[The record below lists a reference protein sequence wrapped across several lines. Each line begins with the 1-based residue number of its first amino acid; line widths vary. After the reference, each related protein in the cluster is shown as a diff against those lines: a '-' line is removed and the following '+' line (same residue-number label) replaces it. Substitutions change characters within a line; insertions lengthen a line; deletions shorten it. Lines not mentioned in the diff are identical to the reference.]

1 MLLKNIKVW
10 ALMALI
16 IGASTSCKDDD
27 DEDNTPTPSTNP
39 FENYVVLGTSDDD
52 NNDDDIVIYGEK
64 EAFVGYNKIWIVER
78 DDDGTVDDS
87 FLDDQV
93 TINPVMDMPMHTHSA
108 PAEQPG
114 TPDQNGA
121 REAAVVFVMPTTAG
135 DWYIDVTLTDDNE
148 SETHRVKINNVV
160 EPQETRTKSFYTP
173 DSARYFVSLIEPSEP
188 KVGIND
194 YEVVVHE
201 RKTMMS
207 WPAVNG
213 LTMEIEPEM
222 PTMGHGSPD
231 NENPVETTY
240 GHYVGKVNFTMTGYW
255 KVNMVVKKNGNVIKD
270 DLFFDITF

>member
-16 IGASTSCKDDD
+16 IGLNASCEDDD
-27 DEDNTPTPSTNP
+27 NDDNSPATTTDP
-39 FENYVVLGTSDDD
+39 FQNYVVLGTSDDD
-52 NNDDDIVIYGEK
+52 NDDDEIVIYGEK
-64 EAFVGYNKIWIVER
+64 EAFVGYNKIWIVEK
-78 DDDGTVDDS
+78 DDDGTIDDS
-87 FLDDQV
+87 FLEYQV
-93 TINPVMDMPMHTHSA
+93 SINPVMDMPMHSHSA
-108 PAEQPG
+108 PVEQPG

-121 REAAVVFVMPTTAG
+121 RQAAVVFVMPSTAG

-148 SETHRVKINNVV
+148 SETHRVKINSVV
-160 EPQETRTKSFYTP
+160 EPEETRTKNFFTP
-173 DSARYFVSLIEPSEP
+173 DSARYFVSLVEPSDP

-201 RKTMMS
+201 RKSMMS

-213 LTMEIEPEM
+213 LTMEIDPEM
-222 PTMGHGSPD
+222 PSMGHGSPD
-231 NENPVETTY
+231 NVNPVETTN